1 MMKRRQFITLLGC
14 TAAWP
19 IVARA
24 QEPGVP
30 VIGFLSSAS
39 AEPTAYLLDA
49 FRKGLS
55 ESGYIEGQNIA
66 IEYRWADGQYDRLPD
81 LATDLVRRGVA
92 VIVATGAGGIS
103 AQVARRATSTIPI
116 VFISAVDPIKS
127 GLVASINRPGGN
139 ATGFIQFAPLLE
151 AKRLQL
157 LHELVPSAAIMGV
170 LLNPTNPAA
179 ESQTAD
185 VQTAARSIGRQIY
198 VAAAS
203 SESEF
208 EAAFTNLMRQRI
220 GGLLVGA
227 DSYFNSRR
235 EQLVVLAA
243 RHALP
248 AIYEWRE
255 FTAAGGLMSY
265 GTRITDAYHQIAV
278 YCGRILRGANP
289 AELPVVQPTKFEL
302 VINLKTAN
310 ALGVTVPNALQ
321 LLADEVIE

>member
-1 MMKRRQFITLLGC
+1 
-14 TAAWP
+14 
-19 IVARA
+19 VARA